1 MSVLNNLK
9 RYRER
14 AGLSQTK
21 LSELSGCARS
31 YISEV
36 EMGHQKL
43 TLKMAEKFAPHLHC
57 SAFDLLGADAIKYTG
72 SFTESLG
79 ALVLGNFDEFLSA
92 VNAGEVDEYS
102 NDLFWMLF
110 AILSKKF
117 SGEDVK
123 VLRAMAES
131 LGAKYADR

>member
-1 MSVLNNLK
+1 MSALNNLK
-9 RYRER
+9 KYRER

-123 VLRAMAES
+123 VLRAMTES

>member
-1 MSVLNNLK
+1 MSVLN
-9 RYRER
+9 
-14 AGLSQTK
+14 
-21 LSELSGCARS
+21 
-31 YISEV
+31 
-36 EMGHQKL
+36 KL